1 MQLRTWTHSAD
12 NSFGEFG
19 CEGGKALT
27 GGEHRVNFMLFFFLI
42 LFKHIFFDCIDLCQF
57 REVESYKG
65 FNETQKFLKQLC

>member
-27 GGEHRVNFMLFFFLI
+27 GGEHRVNFMLFFF
-42 LFKHIFFDCIDLCQF
+42 
-57 REVESYKG
+57 
-65 FNETQKFLKQLC
+65 FNIV